1 MGVTVSVHHDFVL
14 CLQDPSET
22 KPREQ
27 EIAKPESQNPGEN
40 RDNQVERFQADDD
53 EAVDEGIDDMIA
65 QISSEDSGYEPSSNE
80 PSRSIPPSNDS
91 ARPNTPTETDPP
103 PQQSPISN
111 DNKNDLPK
119 DELED
124 DSDKIQEVNDANRSE
139 VIDNFSDMD
148 PDRNPEYS
156 DEESGGPGAPMRRA
170 AASQRLNDE
179 DQEQPQQ
186 IYVPTT
192 GGGAPWQQDMET
204 GYWFPEGYTEDQK
217 QAMIELQQMRL
228 DLAYTGEFVSSD
240 YQIVSPVGHLHLW
253 FDSETQ
259 LQNQMSDMV

>member
-1 MGVTVSVHHDFVL
+1 
-14 CLQDPSET
+14 
-22 KPREQ
+22 
-27 EIAKPESQNPGEN
+27 
-40 RDNQVERFQADDD
+40 
-53 EAVDEGIDDMIA
+53 MIA

-80 PSRSIPPSNDS
+80 PSRSIPPSNES
-91 ARPNTPTETDPP
+91 ARPNTPTETEPP
-103 PQQSPISN
+103 LQQLPVSNIN
-111 DNKNDLPK
+111 DNQNDLAPEEDLPK
-119 DELED
+119 DEDEN
-124 DSDKIQEVNDANRSE
+124 DKIQEVNDANRSE

-148 PDRNPEYS
+148 PDRNQEYS

-170 AASQRLNDE
+170 QPSQQLNAE

-228 DLAYTGEFVSSD
+228 DLAYTGKSA
-240 YQIVSPVGHLHLW
+240 LL
-253 FDSETQ
+253 
-259 LQNQMSDMV
+259 